1 MAVVADAEI
10 DSPAGVVPGA
20 PERVHP
26 QRAHYGIHGMHAVRP
41 VGTVVNRP
49 VRMRPVRLVRAGDRR
64 RPGHV
69 ITVPARRVPSVA
81 CVPRSTGA
89 SLGWLILTAGLV
101 TLAVFGIGWL
111 TSSGSTSSV
120 PVPSATT
127 VVTIHSGETL
137 WGVATDEAP
146 SSAPQDVV
154 DRILQLNDISDAT
167 LYPGERLVVPVDTAA
182 ASH

>member
-20 PERVHP
+20 PDEVHG
-26 QRAHYGIHGMHAVRP
+26 GIHAVRP
-41 VGTVVNRP
+41 VGTVVYRP

-69 ITVPARRVPSVA
+69 VSVPARRAPSVV
-81 CVPRSTGA
+81 CVPRSRGA
-89 SLGWLILTAGLV
+89 SLGWMILAAGIVMLM
-101 TLAVFGIGWL
+101 VFGIGWL
-111 TSSGSTSSV
+111 ASSGDTSSV

-137 WGVATDEAP
+137 WDVATTEAP
-146 SSAPQDVV
+146 ASAPQDVV
-154 DRILQLNDISDAT
+154 NRILQLNDISDAAV
-167 LYPGERLVVPVDTAA
+167 YPGERLVVPVGSAA
-182 ASH
+182 DASN